1 MILASLFAAAL
12 SAAPAPYVV
21 AASYGVTCAA
31 APGRPNKCLPHKAA
45 RDAAPKQAA
54 AGRIV
59 CHPDPTKSIGCF
71 NEKARKAAEQR
82 AEAARQADKA

>member
-1 MILASLFAAAL
+1 MLLATLFAAAL
-12 SAAPAPYVV
+12 SAAPATSVV
-21 AASYGVTCAA
+21 DAPYGVTCSA
-31 APGRPNKCLPHKAA
+31 APGRPNNCLPHKAA

-54 AGRIV
+54 AVRIV

-82 AEAARQADKA
+82 AEAARKADEA

>member
-12 SAAPAPYVV
+12 SAAPATAVV
-21 AASYGVTCAA
+21 DAPYGVTCAA
-31 APGRPNKCLPHKAA
+31 APGRPSKCLPHTSA
-45 RDAAPKQAA
+45 RDAAPRQAA
-54 AGRIV
+54 AARIV

-82 AEAARQADKA
+82 AEAARQADEA

>member
-12 SAAPAPYVV
+12 STAPATAVV
-21 AASYGVTCAA
+21 DAPYGVTCAA
-31 APGRPNKCLPHKAA
+31 APGRPNKCLPHTSA
-45 RDAAPKQAA
+45 RDAAPRQAA
-54 AGRIV
+54 AARIV

-82 AEAARQADKA
+82 AEAARQADEA